1 MQQRTAFRPLVTA
14 GAATVGA
21 SMIALTP
28 VVSNDV
34 AADIQHG
41 VVNVE
46 HRAVALADTVI
57 NPIQSWMDLIQTTQT
72 NLQTVTQDFLS
83 LPFPAAQ
90 QLAAN
95 WLQFGDLYVSTMQTG
110 ATDAVSYFTGSG
122 ASDFLPLLYSGSQD
136 LVAGN
141 VAGWISNLINAL
153 YQQPLFQIGYPLE
166 ATLDIPKT
174 MSTNFGY
181 AVNAL
186 LGGGVTDLGVYL
198 VLGPGQIG
206 HAFGSSLQAAVNS
219 ANSGDLAG
227 AFINLLNVLPVT
239 LDAIINGTGSPP
251 EFGLIN
257 TPYAGLYVELSDISY
272 NLAQAI
278 VAPNSQNI
286 VNGGSLPVAT
296 QEFLT
301 QLTTGWPSLQV
312 AFNQL
317 LNTVGQLLGGGGAAA
332 TAGFVNADSAM
343 AGLAAGL
350 PGLSTDLLKGFD
362 PAAVTNIAGWLGT
375 SMATDIAAALPA
387 DIAGVLPGDVPAM
400 AGRLGADLASVLP
413 GMILSVLHF

>member
-1 MQQRTAFRPLVTA
+1 M
-14 GAATVGA
+14 GA

-41 VVNVE
+41 VVNAE
-46 HRAVALADTVI
+46 HRAVALADTVV

-95 WLQFGDLYVSTMQTG
+95 WLQYGDLYVSTMQTG
-110 ATDAVSYFTGSG
+110 AINAVSYFTESG
-122 ASDFLPLLYSGSQD
+122 ANDFLPLLQSASSD
-136 LVAGN
+136 LISGN
-141 VAGWISNLINAL
+141 VEGSINNLIAAL
-153 YQQPLFQIGYPLE
+153 YTYPFTQIGQPLE

-174 MSTNFGY
+174 MSTNFGN
-181 AVNAL
+181 AVNTL
-186 LGGGVTDLGVYL
+186 LGSGVTDLGVYL
-198 VLGPGQIG
+198 VFAPKVIG
-206 HAFGSSLQAAVNS
+206 EAFGSSLQLAVNS
-219 ANSGDLAG
+219 ANSGDLVG
-227 AFINLLNVLPVT
+227 AFANLLDVPPVT
-239 LDAIINGTGSPP
+239 LDAIINGSGTPP
-251 EFGLIN
+251 DFGLIN
-257 TPYAGLYVELSDISY
+257 TPYAGLYVELSNISKL
-272 NLAQAI
+272 LAQAI

-301 QLTTGWPSLQV
+301 QLTTGWPSLQT